1 MFLEDMKIRYIPL
14 YPFFQDRGGARRHA
28 FEVTRILRTHGHEVE
43 SLDWSAEEI
52 DFSVLIVFGF
62 FIHNPDIIIHCHSKG
77 VKIVLIP
84 LFDPMYNK
92 FSYRLTYKIGR
103 LFPLQN
109 TAKIRKTILD
119 YSDVIIANNEK
130 EKHDIHSI
138 FKVPLNKIIVNHV
151 GIPGYM
157 YEKNKSI
164 FFDMFYKKYGIKD
177 FVFYPSAAISKRK
190 NQITLI
196 KALKNTGIKLALTG
210 CDSIDPRVK
219 KEFEQLTENNK
230 NILCLGSLSVDMLIS
245 AYKCAKVMACVSLA
259 ETAGAINLEA
269 GFFGCNLVVG
279 DNPVFREYLKDY
291 AIYVNSRN
299 PKSIRKGIEIALSKE
314 KNPELS
320 NFIYKTYSWDNYV
333 QNLLKVIE

>member
-1 MFLEDMKIRYIPL
+1 MKIRYIPL

-28 FEVTRILRTHGHEVE
+28 FEVARVLKTLGYDVE
-43 SLDWSAEEI
+43 PLDWSAEEI

-130 EKHDIHSI
+130 EKNDIHSI
-138 FKVPLNKIIVNHV
+138 FKVPLSKITVNHL
-151 GIPGYM
+151 GIPCHI
-157 YEKNKSI
+157 YEKNKYISSEI
-164 FFDMFYKKYGIKD
+164 FYKEYGLKD
-177 FVFYPSAAISKRK
+177 FIFYPSAAISRRK

-196 KALKNTGIKLALTG
+196 KSLKNTKIKLVLTG
-210 CDSIDPRVK
+210 CDSINPEVK
-219 KEFEQLTENNK
+219 KEFERLTK
-230 NILCLGSLSVDMLIS
+230 GDKDILCLSALDIDMLIS
-245 AYKCAKVMACVSLA
+245 AYKCAKVMASVSLA
-259 ETAGAINLEA
+259 ETAGIINLEA

-333 QNLLKVIE
+333 QNLLEVIG